1 MDLTPAPPLAAKEGT
16 NLTPRPSP
24 SVPGEGKTGGRPLSL
39 GEGNERGP
47 FAAPTASSPSPAR
60 LERGLGGEARS
71 SLLAHQDRWGR
82 ARFVPLLL
90 LFLAA
95 LSIAVGILVVG
106 IRPAWRDVVLLT
118 AYLAV
123 SGSLSLALG
132 SAGLMALEKRGIGG
146 LTLRIA
152 FGQLIVI
159 LVALV
164 NVGATAWLM
173 FLSPH
178 DFTLLGSLLAFAAAM
193 ALFMSLALARSI
205 AAAVGGVT
213 AAARR
218 MAAGDLSAR
227 APRVS
232 QDELG
237 ELASAFNLMADA
249 LEMAAERQQSAENAR
264 REVVAAI
271 SHDLRTPLASIRAMV
286 EAINDGVVADAET
299 IQRYLR
305 TTQNETERLG
315 QLIDDLFELSQL
327 DAGALQPQLE
337 MGSLHDL
344 ISDTLGSLEIQAE
357 KHGVRLVASV
367 DPGIGPARFDSRRIQ
382 RVLDNLVGN
391 AIRHTPAGGQVEL
404 SAAAVNGDIKVT
416 VRDTGEGIAP
426 EEQDRIFERFYRGEK
441 SRARDGA
448 GAGLGLTIARGI
460 VHAHG
465 GRIWLESKP
474 GQGTAFF
481 FTLPRMNSIER
492 E

>member
-1 MDLTPAPPLAAKEGT
+1 
-16 NLTPRPSP
+16 
-24 SVPGEGKTGGRPLSL
+24 
-39 GEGNERGP
+39 
-47 FAAPTASSPSPAR
+47 
-60 LERGLGGEARS
+60 
-71 SLLAHQDRWGR
+71 
-82 ARFVPLLL
+82 
-90 LFLAA
+90 
-95 LSIAVGILVVG
+95 
-106 IRPAWRDVVLLT
+106 
-118 AYLAV
+118 
-123 SGSLSLALG
+123 
-132 SAGLMALEKRGIGG
+132 MALEKRGIGG